1 MGYPCGT
8 TQRQFR
14 DFQIHFVRQHFGS
27 SGRAASFSRHTKL
40 PFLLR
45 ELAPEFWREE
55 RRTPAYWEEN
65 RIERTTENPR
75 TLARQS
81 NAKVGAA
88 GSPSER
94 VPELPGFSGAE
105 EFLAAACQVSADRR
119 TSGVERSLGVSV
131 PLEAEEVGTM
141 AYPRMDEML
150 WFGGHWWWFPGRQ
163 ITLESRFE
171 WRGLL
176 EPDGSVAEG
185 ILFVGEVATE

>member
-1 MGYPCGT
+1 
-8 TQRQFR
+8 
-14 DFQIHFVRQHFGS
+14 
-27 SGRAASFSRHTKL
+27 L
-40 PFLLR
+40 
-45 ELAPEFWREE
+45 
-55 RRTPAYWEEN
+55 EEN
-65 RIERTTENPR
+65 KNARTTANTRAP
-75 TLARQS
+75 ARQS
-81 NAKVGAA
+81 NAKVGDA

-163 ITLESRFE
+163 ISADSEFE
-171 WRGLL
+171 WRDNRVYLL
-176 EPDGSVAEG
+176 ESDGSAVEG
-185 ILFVGEVATE
+185 ILFVGEVAAD